1 MRIVLMQDTLPRLE
15 GADDLRRFSIA
26 MDERLRGS
34 AREALAPVGLP
45 VTSEATHAWVRPD
58 AVRALSPLAG
68 DPEWEAGFANMRAF
82 AEEHGWT
89 GENGMIRA
97 HIDVIAATEPVSA
110 DAFRNAMRRFAS
122 GVCVVACGAG
132 EDRRGMTVSAFSSV
146 SAEPPMVLVCLN
158 RGASAHAPL
167 VTAGS
172 FSINILGG
180 EQEDIAML
188 FAGQGALKGADRF
201 GPDWQD
207 SHGAPVLS
215 TAHQSLVCTQ
225 VSAHRAGTHTVLIG
239 QVVATSDAQETGALV
254 NYNGAIKPTAPAH
267 PSVQ

>member
-1 MRIVLMQDTLPRLE
+1 MQDTPPRLE

-34 AREALAPVGLP
+34 AREALAPVGIP

-68 DPEWEAGFANMRAF
+68 NEEWEAGFANMRAF
-82 AEEHGWT
+82 AEDHGWT
-89 GENGMIRA
+89 GEDGGIRA
-97 HIDVIAATEPVSA
+97 HIDYVAAPEPVSPEI
-110 DAFRNAMRRFAS
+110 FRNAMRKFAS
-122 GVCVVACGAG
+122 GICVVACGEG
-132 EDRRGMTVSAFSSV
+132 EGRRGMTVSAFSSV

-158 RGASAHAPL
+158 RSASAHEPL
-167 VTAGS
+167 VSAGS

-180 EQEDIAML
+180 EQEDVARL
-188 FAGQGALKGADRF
+188 FAGQGALTGADRF
-201 GPDWQD
+201 GPEWQD
-207 SHGAPVLS
+207 SHGAPVLP

-239 QVVATSDAQETGALV
+239 QVVATTDAQETGALV
-254 NYNGAIKPTAPAH
+254 NYDGAIKPTAPLH
-267 PSVQ
+267 EMVH